1 MSNLIKKENLTLD
14 SKEVAEMMNMEH
26 WKLLRKLDG
35 SESAKMIGIIPT
47 LTDNGIVVS
56 DYFISSTYKDGS
68 GKENKC
74 YLFTKMGCEFIANK
88 FTGEKGILF
97 TAKYVNRFHEMES
110 TIKQQQTKITSLTKQ
125 REIEARF
132 KNAKVREANI
142 YLKIADKIQI
152 PEYKQIMYSKATEV
166 LSGEQLLPLPK
177 AERRTFSAAEIG
189 KKLGITSN
197 MVGRLANKNNLKI
210 NKYGINVW
218 DKAEH
223 SDKQV
228 PTFRYYENVIP
239 VFREILKAV

>member
-1 MSNLIKKENLTLD
+1 MNKLAKKANLTLD
-14 SKEVAEMMNMEH
+14 SREVADMVDKQHKN
-26 WKLLRKLDG
+26 LLADIRKYEEFLTSSKVSSLDFFM
-35 SESAKMIGIIPT
+35 K
-47 LTDNGIVVS
+47 N
-56 DYFISSTYKDGS
+56 TYQDVKG
-68 GKENKC
+68 EQRPN
-74 YLFTKMGCEFIANK
+74 YQITKKGCEFIAHK
-88 FTGEKGILF
+88 LTGQKGTLF
-97 TAKYVNRFHEMES
+97 TATYINRFHEMES

-125 REIEARF
+125 QEIEARL

-177 AERRTFSAAEIG
+177 AERKTFSAAEIG

-197 MVGRLANKNNLKI
+197 MVGRLANKNNLKT
-210 NKYGINVW
+210 NEYGINVW
-218 DKAEH
+218 DKAKH

>member
-1 MSNLIKKENLTLD
+1 MNKLAKKANLTLD
-14 SKEVAEMMNMEH
+14 SREVADMVDKQHKN
-26 WKLLRKLDG
+26 LLADIRKYEEFLTSSKVSSLDFFM
-35 SESAKMIGIIPT
+35 K
-47 LTDNGIVVS
+47 N
-56 DYFISSTYKDGS
+56 TYQDVKGEQRS
-68 GKENKC
+68 N
-74 YLFTKMGCEFIANK
+74 YQITKKGCEFIAHK
-88 FTGEKGILF
+88 LTGQKGTLF
-97 TAKYVNRFHEMES
+97 TATYINRFHEMES

-125 REIEARF
+125 QEIEARL

-218 DKAEH
+218 DKAKH

>member
-1 MSNLIKKENLTLD
+1 MNKLAKKANLTLD
-14 SKEVAEMMNMEH
+14 SREVADMVDKQHKN
-26 WKLLRKLDG
+26 LLADIRKYEEFLTSSKVSSLDFFM
-35 SESAKMIGIIPT
+35 K
-47 LTDNGIVVS
+47 N
-56 DYFISSTYKDGS
+56 TYQDVKG
-68 GKENKC
+68 EQRPN
-74 YLFTKMGCEFIANK
+74 YQITKKGCEFIAHK
-88 FTGEKGILF
+88 LTGQKGTLF
-97 TAKYVNRFHEMES
+97 TATYINRFHEMES

-125 REIEARF
+125 QEIEARL

-177 AERRTFSAAEIG
+177 AERKTFSAAEIG

-197 MVGRLANKNNLKI
+197 MVGRLANKNNLKT
-210 NKYGINVW
+210 NEYGINVW
-218 DKAEH
+218 DKAKH

-239 VFREILKAV
+239 VFREILKEV